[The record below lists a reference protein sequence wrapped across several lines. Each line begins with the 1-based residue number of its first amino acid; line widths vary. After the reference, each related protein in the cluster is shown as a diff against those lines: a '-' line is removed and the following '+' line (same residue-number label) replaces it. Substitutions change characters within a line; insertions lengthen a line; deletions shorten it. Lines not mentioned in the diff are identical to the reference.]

1 MKNRFLQI
9 ILFFILSILLIPI
22 DVSAEEYLTQ
32 IQPRQWTQVQD
43 GRRYSIAQVGV
54 SDLLTY
60 VFVEVEAT
68 KKLKNVNLYAA
79 PASKIY
85 AGKKELPLLGILDPR
100 GNVHKFNSTYDWI
113 WNEMPK
119 NSKSQYCLVFSGRPN
134 PGVTNITIKLYGVG
148 GKNYTFSNVR
158 IDNPLNG
165 FKEWNPRELEATYKQ
180 YFSQNKDNFQ
190 GIYKYGDFRVA
201 LCKAGVNDWRLIYIS
216 GGNHTKFWT
225 PTDLVAYFTSSSG
238 SRLNNGT
245 YIWPNKETTSCYAQ
259 MDGDNLRL
267 YYNHTDML
275 FLREYPAPNKTY
287 IDPSKPPKGDVWTGT
302 GWAVLNNHIVTNYH
316 VIDGARTISIKGV
329 NGDFSR
335 SYDASVVAT
344 DKDNDLAILRLNNAT
359 ISNIPYGVSTTPVEV
374 GQEIF
379 VLGYPMTDTMGD
391 EIKLTNGI
399 ISALSGFQGTQNN
412 YQISAPI
419 QPGNSGGPMFDS
431 NGNVIGVVVAKHTQA
446 DLASYAIKISYLEKL
461 MRRTIGHSLLPTNN
475 SISTLPLTGKVRE
488 AKNYVYYIMCSDTPD
503 YKF

>member
-1 MKNRFLQI
+1 MNNIFQH
-9 ILFFILSILLIPI
+9 ILLSILLFTTLLPTE
-22 DVSAEEYLTQ
+22 VSAEEYLTQ
-32 IQPRQWTQVQD
+32 IQPRHWTEVQD

-54 SDLLTY
+54 TDLLTY
-60 VFVEVEAT
+60 VFIEVDAM
-68 KKLKNVNLYAA
+68 KKQKNVNLYAA

-100 GNVHKFNSTYDWI
+100 GNVHKFNSTYDWV

-134 PGVTNITIKLYGVG
+134 PGVTNITIKLYDVG
-148 GKNYTFSNVR
+148 SKTYTFNNIR
-158 IDNPLNG
+158 IDNPSNG
-165 FKEWNPRELEATYKQ
+165 FKEYSSPALESIYRQHIT
-180 YFSQNKDNFQ
+180 QNKDNFQ
-190 GIYKYGDFRVA
+190 GIYKYGNLRVA
-201 LCKAGVNDWRLIYIS
+201 LIKAGVNDWRLLYIG
-216 GGNHTKFWT
+216 GGNNTKFWT
-225 PTDLVAYFTSSSG
+225 PSDIVAYFTSSNG

-245 YIWPNKETTSCYAQ
+245 YIWPNKETTSCHAQ

-267 YYNHTDML
+267 YYNHTDLL
-275 FLREYPAPNKTY
+275 FLREYPAPTKTY
-287 IDPSKPPKGDVWTGT
+287 IDPSKPPRGDVWTGT

-316 VIDGARTISIKGV
+316 VINGARSISVKGI

-335 SYDASVVAT
+335 SYEATVVAS
-344 DKDNDLAILRLNNAT
+344 DKDNDLAILRLNNVT
-359 ISNIPYGVSTTPVEV
+359 ISNIPYGVSTSPVEV

-399 ISALSGFQGTQNN
+399 ISALSGFQGSPNN

-419 QPGNSGGPMFDS
+419 QPGNSGGPRFDN
-431 NGNVIGVVVAKHTQA
+431 NGNVIGIVVAKHTQA

-461 MRRTIGHSLLPTNN
+461 MLRTIGYSLFPTNN
-475 SISTLPLTGKVRE
+475 RISSLPLTGKVKD
-488 AKNYVYYIMCSDTPD
+488 AKNYVYYIMCSDTPN
-503 YKF
+503 YRF